1 MVSKSGFEPLAQALQ
16 ASVLPI
22 IRLGHM
28 QDRGIE
34 PLTPPPIGGMIPLH
48 QSHCSLRDYIE

>member
-34 PLTPPPIGGMIPLH
+34 PLTPPLIGGMITTSPIPL
-48 QSHCSLRDYIE
+48 